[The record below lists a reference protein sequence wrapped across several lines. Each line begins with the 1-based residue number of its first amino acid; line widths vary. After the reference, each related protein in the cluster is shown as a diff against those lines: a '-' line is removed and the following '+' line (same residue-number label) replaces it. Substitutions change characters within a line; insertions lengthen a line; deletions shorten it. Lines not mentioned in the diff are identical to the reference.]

1 MNCGRLLEEIRA
13 QGSMLRSADLK
24 YAFAGCTKSRRS
36 RRWRFIHR
44 GANAPTVQCTI
55 SAGGEAEVRARGC
68 PVSLRRG
75 VDVVRGGHSL
85 RRRKSARS
93 LADTAPVANWSMTA
107 VTQTMLKA
115 RPLPS
120 QQRTQDATAAHDAR
134 CRLAMLGELP
144 YVEALAGRRSATTTT
159 R

>member
-1 MNCGRLLEEIRA
+1 M
-13 QGSMLRSADLK
+13 RSPDV
-24 YAFAGCTKSRRS
+24 RS
-36 RRWRFIHR
+36 PEGVEDGDSSIAELTPQQF
-44 GANAPTVQCTI
+44 NARYPLV
-55 SAGGEAEVRARGC
+55 GEAEVRARGC

-107 VTQTMLKA
+107 VTQTMLRRSSNRLASRDPVVVAAASRERRLKA

-120 QQRTQDATAAHDAR
+120 ATAHS
-134 CRLAMLGELP
+134 
-144 YVEALAGRRSATTTT
+144 RRYCCA
-159 R
+159 

>member
-1 MNCGRLLEEIRA
+1 M
-13 QGSMLRSADLK
+13 RSPDV
-24 YAFAGCTKSRRS
+24 RS
-36 RRWRFIHR
+36 PEGVEDGDSSIAELTPQQF
-44 GANAPTVQCTI
+44 NARYPLV
-55 SAGGEAEVRARGC
+55 GEAEVRARGC